1 MTLAQAD
8 QKTPPPDGIGK
19 YGEALMHAAF
29 NGITEQDVSEI
40 VGGLV
45 KKAKEGHTASINA
58 VLNFVTGAAKGN
70 RGPGRPAGS
79 SDRPARRV
87 DPDDD
92 DSVVVLPSKVP
103 AAPGVTA
110 LRRLCARIIAE
121 EGPTHL
127 AGLAGQCELTDAEA
141 RHVLACDWFRETPG
155 GYELTPDGRRA
166 VK

>member
-1 MTLAQAD
+1 
-8 QKTPPPDGIGK
+8 
-19 YGEALMHAAF
+19 MHAAF

-45 KKAKEGHTASINA
+45 KKAKEGHTPSVKA
-58 VLNFVTGAAKGN
+58 VLDFVAGAAKGA
-70 RGPGRPAGS
+70 RGPGRTAGQ
-79 SDRPARRV
+79 PARRV

-110 LRRLCARIIAE
+110 LRRLCARIIADA
-121 EGPTHL
+121 GPTHL
-127 AGLAGQCELTDAEA
+127 AGLAGQCELSDDEA
-141 RHVLACDWFRETPG
+141 RHVLACDWFRETPH